1 MNSKPET
8 IRLSEVAKLVTDKI
22 ELVDISKS
30 NYISTDNM
38 LPNFS
43 GIEKANAIPRL
54 KKVNAFQS
62 GDILFSNIRTYFK
75 KLWFANIH
83 GGCSADVLV
92 FRPKNND
99 IDNRFLYY
107 VLQNDGFISY
117 TVTTSK
123 GTKMPRGDKT
133 AILNYQF
140 NKPPLSDQKK
150 IAYVLS
156 TLDNKI
162 ELNKKINQTLE
173 SLVQTIFKSWF
184 VDFDPVHA
192 KANAQSEDEYDAI
205 AKELGISREILDLFP
220 SEFEESELGLIP
232 KGWECTK
239 FFRLIDSYI
248 DNRGKTPPFEKDGIP
263 LLEVRNLP
271 ETMLVCDHKVEKYVS
286 EEISKNW
293 FRAHLK
299 EDDILI
305 STVGTIGLTCIVPPK
320 SNFVIAQ
327 NVLGIRFNNMMVLQ
341 KFMYYLMKTKIF
353 LNEIEARL
361 VTTVQKSIK
370 RKDLNTIEFVIP
382 PMALQMEFVKL
393 TSPLISF
400 QQNNQSSLEKIKNNL
415 LPKLLSGE
423 IDVSNLN
430 LEPEND

>member
-1 MNSKPET
+1 MNFKQET
-8 IRLSEVAKLVTDKI
+8 IRLGEVAKLVTDKV
-22 ELVDISKS
+22 ELVDISEF

-38 LPNFS
+38 LPNFG
-43 GIEKANAIPRL
+43 GIEKANAIPQL

-75 KLWFANIH
+75 KLWFANIN

-92 FRPKNND
+92 FRPKNNE

-140 NKPPLSDQKK
+140 NKPPLSHQKK

-156 TLDNKI
+156 ILDNKI

-173 SLVQTIFKSWF
+173 SIAQAIFKSWF
-184 VDFDPVHA
+184 VDFEPVHA
-192 KANAQSEDEYDAI
+192 KVNANSEDEYDPI

-232 KGWECTK
+232 KGWKVGALGDCCVGVEAGGTPKRNKPEYWNGKIDWLTSSEVKNSIVHETK
-239 FFRLIDSYI
+239 EKITEIGLKESSAKIWPPGTTVVAMYGATAGAVCLLAEPIATNQACCGLIP
-248 DNRGKTPPFEKDGIP
+248 KKEKKSFLFLNTRI
-263 LLEVRNLP
+263 ETNNLASKS
-271 ETMLVCDHKVEKYVS
+271 TGSAQQNLNKGLVANHQIILPSES
-286 EEISKNW
+286 IFTLFEEIVSPILDKWVLSDRESK
-293 FRAHLK
+293 
-299 EDDILI
+299 
-305 STVGTIGLTCIVPPK
+305 
-320 SNFVIAQ
+320 
-327 NVLGIRFNNMMVLQ
+327 
-341 KFMYYLMKTKIF
+341 
-353 LNEIEARL
+353 
-361 VTTVQKSIK
+361 
-370 RKDLNTIEFVIP
+370 
-382 PMALQMEFVKL
+382 
-393 TSPLISF
+393 
-400 QQNNQSSLEKIKNNL
+400 SLECLRELL

-430 LEPEND
+430 LEPEHD